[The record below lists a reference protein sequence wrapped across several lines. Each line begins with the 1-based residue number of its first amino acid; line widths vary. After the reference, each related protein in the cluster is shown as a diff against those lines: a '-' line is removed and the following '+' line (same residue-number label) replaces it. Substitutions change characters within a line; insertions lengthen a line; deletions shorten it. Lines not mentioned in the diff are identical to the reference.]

1 MNVKSML
8 KSYENAFVSACCK
21 GGCRLKTHDM
31 TNTVV
36 LDVDQLSQDTR
47 ADCLIF
53 SLHGILTI
61 GVCEIKSKHLSVTKI
76 EEQINSSIEFALK
89 IRKSCFPDS
98 RYRVIPI
105 LLAKAYKQGSVHGRL
120 KRTKIKING
129 KKFSIRLKKCGDMFS
144 DMIGSMRNAN

>member
-1 MNVKSML
+1 ML

-21 GGCRLKTHDM
+21 GGCRLQTHDM
-31 TNTVV
+31 TNTVI
-36 LDVDQLSQDTR
+36 LDVDQLSQSTR

-53 SLHGILTI
+53 SWHGILII
-61 GVCEIKSKHLSVTKI
+61 GVCELKSKHLDVTKI
-76 EEQINSSIEFALK
+76 EEQINSSIKLALK
-89 IRKSCFPDS
+89 IRKSCFPGS

-129 KKFSIRLKKCGDMFS
+129 KNFSIRLKKCGYMFS
-144 DMIGSMRNAN
+144 DVVGSMRNAN

>member
-31 TNTVV
+31 ANTVI
-36 LDVDQLSQDTR
+36 LDVDQLSRNTR
-47 ADCLIF
+47 SDCLIF
-53 SLHGILTI
+53 SLDRILII
-61 GVCEIKSKHLSVTKI
+61 GVRELKSKHLDVTKI
-76 EEQINSSIEFALK
+76 EEQINSSIKLALK
-89 IRKSCFPDS
+89 IRKPCFPDS

-129 KKFSIRLKKCGDMFS
+129 KNFSIRLKKCGDMFS
-144 DMIGSMRNAN
+144 GMVGSMRNAN